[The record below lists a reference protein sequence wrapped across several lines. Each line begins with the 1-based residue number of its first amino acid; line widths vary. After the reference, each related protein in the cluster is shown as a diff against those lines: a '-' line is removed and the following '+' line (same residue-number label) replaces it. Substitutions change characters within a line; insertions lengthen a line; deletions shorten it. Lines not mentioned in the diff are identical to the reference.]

1 MNTET
6 RKNFE
11 AALKNYVAGYGT
23 GISVEKFVK
32 KIYQYLMFMA
42 DSEMREKIAI
52 LNDRYLIVDGV
63 NYQFIRKRSAG
74 KWEVKSF

>member
-1 MNTET
+1 MNTEI
-6 RKNFE
+6 RMNFE
-11 AALKNYVAGYGT
+11 ENLKNYVAGYGT

-42 DSEMREKIAI
+42 DPEMREKIAI

-63 NYQFIRKRSAG
+63 NYQFIKKRSVG
-74 KWEVKSF
+74 KWEVKTF